1 MQWNYY
7 TPEFECDTVNRE
19 MLKYSPWSGHRFFI
33 YDFIRALQP
42 ETIVELGSYYGCS
55 AFAMAQAIKDGRFC
69 STLWAVDT
77 WQGDDFTQSDYQQ
90 DIYSAFCEVRDT
102 CYSDSYVKM
111 LRTTFDEAVQS
122 FAPGSIDVLHIDGS
136 HHYKDVEHDFA
147 HWKER
152 LRPDGIV
159 LFHDISEDKVYG
171 NIMGS
176 HYFWEDLKKAYPW
189 TAEFPFSLGLGVLFL
204 DESVYQTFK
213 KQVDFGV
220 YQACNNSEAIF
231 LKDDLR
237 KYYFKSADAQAYL
250 GDLKGQV
257 AVLNGHL
264 KKYEQDVAGK
274 DDYIREL
281 EEKLR
286 SQAGEAEC
294 FHTEIVR
301 VKNDYERTFAEKN
314 AYIGTLEEKS
324 RGQTEEIERFQ
335 AEMARVKN
343 DYERTI
349 VEKDTY
355 IRELERGRESA
366 AKDAVAGE
374 AKIKADYQKTID
386 EKDAYIE
393 TLKQEKD
400 EINRE
405 LNRIISQK
413 DELLHHLT
421 EENERLAAGLAEAKE
436 SAQPEQ
442 LSQLTEEIAQIKADY
457 QCTIDKK
464 EQYISQLEEECS
476 HFSQILEKQTAEIEK
491 DYQKTIDG
499 KESYIKELEAA
510 QRESEK
516 QRQTQSESYQKRL
529 EETLSE
535 MALHTGRLEEMS
547 AAMLSLK
554 DALAQSTVRC
564 NELEMALQSSQFLN
578 QSLAEE
584 KDACRVQK
592 EQLEAQLMKADEQ
605 YRNTWNYKMQ
615 HWMKKT

>member
-90 DIYSAFCEVRDT
+90 DVYSAFCEVRDT

-122 FAPGSIDVLHIDGS
+122 FAPGSINVLHIDGS

-301 VKNDYERTFAEKN
+301 VKNDYERTFA
-314 AYIGTLEEKS
+314 
-324 RGQTEEIERFQ
+324 
-335 AEMARVKN
+335 
-343 DYERTI
+343 D
-349 VEKDTY
+349 
-355 IRELERGRESA
+355 
-366 AKDAVAGE
+366 
-374 AKIKADYQKTID
+374 
-386 EKDAYIE
+386 
-393 TLKQEKD
+393 
-400 EINRE
+400 
-405 LNRIISQK
+405 
-413 DELLHHLT
+413 
-421 EENERLAAGLAEAKE
+421 ERLAAGLAEAKE